1 MKRST
6 RNIIAILIV
15 VFPIYLVAIIEKIM
29 DKTDLSIDGLFGGSM
44 LYTFLGLLVI
54 YFTNKYLLKN
64 SLKVFI
70 SQKGSILLDI
80 SISFLLLIVMFFV
93 FKLGEVTFN
102 HWFIVDIDKTS
113 ISNTLNEIFSNNE
126 YIIFLLIPFV
136 WLTEI
141 FIALSQAF
149 ILNNLWELNSNK
161 FWSWVSIFGMAL
173 LGAFVHIDIGTPGVI
188 SWFLILTASS
198 FIYFKYRRVYP
209 LIFASILYQTIDL
222 ISYWV
227 YVL

>member
-1 MKRST
+1 MKRPI
-6 RNIIAILIV
+6 RNIIALLIV
-15 VFPIYLVAIIEKIM
+15 VFPIYLVAILEKIL

-54 YFTNKYLLKN
+54 YFTNKYLLKS

-70 SQKGSILLDI
+70 SQKGSVLLDI
-80 SISFLLLIVMFFV
+80 SISFSLLIVMFFV
-93 FKLGEVTFN
+93 FKLGEVTYN
-102 HWFIVDIDKTS
+102 HWFIVDIDKIG
-113 ISNTLNEIFSNNE
+113 ISNTLSEIFSNNE
-126 YIIFLLIPFV
+126 YIIFLLIPFI

-141 FIALSQAF
+141 FIVLSQAF
-149 ILNNLWELNSNK
+149 ILNNLWELNSTK
-161 FWSWVSIFGMAL
+161 LWSWVSIISMAL
-173 LGAFVHIDIGTPGVI
+173 LGAFVHIDNGTPGVI

>member
-1 MKRST
+1 MIRST

-15 VFPIYLVAIIEKIM
+15 VIPIYLVAIIEKIM
-29 DKTDLSIDGLFGGSM
+29 GATDISIDGIFGKNM
-44 LYTFLGLLVI
+44 LYTFFGLLVI

-70 SQKGSILLDI
+70 SQKGSLLLDI
-80 SISFLLLIVMFFV
+80 SISFSLLIVMFLV
-93 FKLGEVTFN
+93 FKLGEATYN
-102 HWFIVDIDKTS
+102 HWFIVDIDQTG

-126 YIIFLLIPFV
+126 YIIFLLIPFI

-141 FIALSQAF
+141 FITLSQAF
-149 ILNNLWELNSNK
+149 ILNNLWELKSTK

-173 LGAFVHIDIGTPGVI
+173 LGAFVHFDNGTPAII

-209 LIFASILYQTIDL
+209 IIFASILYQTIDL

>member
-29 DKTDLSIDGLFGGSM
+29 VKTDLSIDGIFGGSM

-70 SQKGSILLDI
+70 SQKGSLLLDI
-80 SISFLLLIVMFFV
+80 SISFSLLIVMFFV
-93 FKLGEVTFN
+93 FKLGEATYN
-102 HWFIVDIDKTS
+102 HWFIVDIDKTK

-141 FIALSQAF
+141 FIVLSQAF
-149 ILNNLWELNSNK
+149 ILNNLWELKSNK
-161 FWSWVSIFGMAL
+161 LWSWVSIIGMAL

-209 LIFASILYQTIDL
+209 IIFASILYQTIDL